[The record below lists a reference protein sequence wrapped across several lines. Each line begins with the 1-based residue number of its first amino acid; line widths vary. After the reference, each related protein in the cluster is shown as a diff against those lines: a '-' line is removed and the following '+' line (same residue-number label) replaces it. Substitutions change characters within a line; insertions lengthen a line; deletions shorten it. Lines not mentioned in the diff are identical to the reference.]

1 MSKINKLLA
10 LLGKEEKKP
19 LNQLELE
26 DKTALAESFEVGQSV
41 FFSENADNILFPEGK
56 YTSKDGKQ
64 ILSIDTDGKIVS
76 LEEVPEEVPEAEPTE
91 EEEKEEYVTQ
101 QEFAILVE
109 AVQELQ
115 QTLSGK
121 DEEMSELKKT
131 LAATKKELSTVKTE
145 LSSIET
151 EEVNL
156 NKTPT
161 KKTGINLGAFGI
173 TPKMQGIFKQFN
185 QI

>member
-26 DKTALAESFEVGQSV
+26 DKTALAESFEIGQSV
-41 FFSENADNILFPEGK
+41 FFSENEENIQFPEGK
-56 YTSKDGKQ
+56 YTSKNGKQ
-64 ILSIDTDGKIVS
+64 ILSVDADGKIVS
-76 LEEVPEEVPEAEPTE
+76 LEEAPEEAPEEVPAE

-115 QTLSGK
+115 QAISGK
-121 DEEMSELKKT
+121 DEEMSELKST
-131 LAATKKELSTVKTE
+131 LAKTKKELSSVKTE
-145 LSSIET
+145 LSNIET
-151 EEVNL
+151 EEINL
-156 NKTPT
+156 KKTPT

-173 TPKMQGIFKQFN
+173 TPKMQSIFKQFN